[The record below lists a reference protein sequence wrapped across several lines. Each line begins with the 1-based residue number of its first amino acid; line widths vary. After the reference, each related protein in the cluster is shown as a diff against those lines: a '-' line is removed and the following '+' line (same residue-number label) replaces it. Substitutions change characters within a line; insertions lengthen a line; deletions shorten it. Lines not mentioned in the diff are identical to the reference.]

1 MREIPKRR
9 VSLWGSLDPRVRI
22 LAATLG
28 SVVLAVLHTPQ
39 AACAGLV
46 LALVLTA
53 GSVSREL
60 PRRLALV
67 NVFVLF
73 LWLIVPLT
81 AGGELL
87 THWGPL
93 EVSRRGVD
101 LALLVTLKAN
111 AVFLL
116 FQALLN
122 GMEAPVAGQALEH
135 LHVPVKLVF
144 LMLFTF
150 HFLQVLL
157 EEWERLGTAAR
168 LRGFVARTSMHSY
181 RTIGYQLGMVLVRGL
196 DRSRRVYEAMLLR
209 GFAGHFRSVAR
220 FRARGRDSVFMG
232 LFVPVLAL
240 VAIYDLFGGG
250 TWLVKLL

>member
-1 MREIPKRR
+1 MQEIRERR
-9 VSLWGSLDPRVRI
+9 ASLWGSLDPRVRI

-39 AACAGLV
+39 AACGGLV
-46 LALVLTA
+46 LALLLTA
-53 GSVSREL
+53 GSVSGEL

-87 THWGPL
+87 TRWGAL
-93 EVSRRGVD
+93 GVSRRGVD

-144 LMLFTF
+144 LLLFSF
-150 HFLQVLL
+150 HFLHVLL

-220 FRARGRDSVFMG
+220 FRIRRRDIVFFG
-232 LFVPVLAL
+232 VFVPVLAL
-240 VAIYDLFGGG
+240 VALYDALGDVL
-250 TWLVKLL
+250 WQMKCL